1 MEVCHRAGC
10 GSDQDPQAACHRP
23 EERREA
29 EEQEELS
36 LREASERISEDGA
49 GGMVG
54 GGARGG
60 QPDDQS
66 RNTQNVQA

>member
-10 GSDQDPQAACHRP
+10 GSDQDPQAARHRP

-54 GGARGG
+54 
-60 QPDDQS
+60 
-66 RNTQNVQA
+66 